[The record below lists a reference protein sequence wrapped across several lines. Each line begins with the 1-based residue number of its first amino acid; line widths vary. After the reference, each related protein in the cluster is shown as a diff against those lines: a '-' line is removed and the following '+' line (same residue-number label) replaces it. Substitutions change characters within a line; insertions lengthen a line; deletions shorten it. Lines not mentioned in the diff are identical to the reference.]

1 MTDLRS
7 RPLIEKLIA
16 FNTTSHLSNLELMA
30 FVQDYLNGH
39 GVESRLVHDDTG
51 TKANLYATLGPT
63 DRGGIMLSGHTD
75 VVPVD
80 GQDWATDPF
89 TVTEKDGKL
98 YGRGTSDMKSFIAIA
113 LAFVP
118 EFLKRGLSTPIH
130 LAFSH
135 DEEVGCIGVRS
146 LIKMMNEQPIRPIMG
161 IIGEPTS
168 MQVCVGHKG
177 KRSYRAVF
185 KGKEA
190 HSSLT
195 PMGVNAIDYAARLA
209 VFLRGMADRIAG
221 DGPFDELYDVAYTTV
236 HTGVMK
242 GGEQLN
248 IVPGRCEMDFEFR
261 HLPKHDPEALDAEI
275 MAYVRKL
282 EAAMQAASPETGI
295 TVSALSGIPAL
306 DTDPTDEVVTL
317 AKQLAGRNDHAA
329 VAFGTE
335 AGLFQQSAGVPSVI
349 VGPGS
354 INQAHKPDEYISLD
368 QVAKGEE
375 FMARLADKV
384 CAS

>member
-7 RPLIEKLIA
+7 RPLIEKLVG
-16 FNTTSHLSNLELMA
+16 FDTTSHYSNLELMA
-30 FVQDYLNGH
+30 FVQDYLKSH
-39 GVESRLVHDDTG
+39 GVDSQLIHDATG

-89 TVTEKDGKL
+89 KVTEKDGKL

-113 LAFVP
+113 LAYVP
-118 EFLKRGLSTPIH
+118 EFLKRGLATPIH

-146 LIKMMNEQPIRPIMG
+146 LIKMMNEQPIRPVMG

-177 KRSYRAVF
+177 KRSFRAIF

-195 PMGVNAIDYAARLA
+195 PMGVNAVDYAARLA

-221 DGPFDELYDVAYTTV
+221 
-236 HTGVMK
+236 
-242 GGEQLN
+242 
-248 IVPGRCEMDFEFR
+248 
-261 HLPKHDPEALDAEI
+261 
-275 MAYVRKL
+275 
-282 EAAMQAASPETGI
+282 
-295 TVSALSGIPAL
+295 
-306 DTDPTDEVVTL
+306 
-317 AKQLAGRNDHAA
+317 
-329 VAFGTE
+329 
-335 AGLFQQSAGVPSVI
+335 
-349 VGPGS
+349 
-354 INQAHKPDEYISLD
+354 
-368 QVAKGEE
+368 
-375 FMARLADKV
+375 
-384 CAS
+384 